1 MLLMT
6 KEVDDYKLDDDEERN
21 IELGIEQLRE
31 LWMSV
36 DLPFNSTIAAVEDF
50 DRDIFRTRGEAK
62 KSIRELTEM
71 REDARQDREDIK
83 AELKKKAV

>member
-31 LWMSV
+31 LWISV

-71 REDARQDREDIK
+71 REEARQDREDIK